1 MNVRALMTPEEKARE
16 LQRKLYLAAK
26 TNSNRRFHAL
36 YDKVYRD
43 DFMRE
48 AWRRVKANKGAAGV
62 DGQTI
67 EQIEAYGEEQFIKE
81 IQEELKQG
89 KYRPRPVKRV
99 YIPKSETEKR
109 PLGIPVIKD
118 RVVQMATKMVIEPIF
133 EADFQECSFGFRPK
147 KDAHQ
152 ALQKV
157 KEASDKGGAWVVDL
171 DIQKYFDNIDH
182 DKLMMLVARR
192 VSDRRILKLIRQWLK
207 AGILEEG
214 QYTPSEVGSPQ
225 GGVISP
231 LLANIY
237 LNYL

>member
-1 MNVRALMTPEEKARE
+1 
-16 LQRKLYLAAK
+16 
-26 TNSNRRFHAL
+26 
-36 YDKVYRD
+36 
-43 DFMRE
+43 
-48 AWRRVKANKGAAGV
+48 
-62 DGQTI
+62 
-67 EQIEAYGEEQFIKE
+67 
-81 IQEELKQG
+81 
-89 KYRPRPVKRV
+89 
-99 YIPKSETEKR
+99 
-109 PLGIPVIKD
+109 
-118 RVVQMATKMVIEPIF
+118 MATKMVIEPIF
-133 EADFQECSFGFRPK
+133 EADFQESSFGFRPK

-152 ALQKV
+152 ALQRV

-207 AGILEEG
+207 AGILEVG